1 MVPKKKKKDK
11 KGKRGKKKQTNPNS
25 VFNRML
31 RDADALNVTET
42 EKRLQ
47 KMIDARKG
55 KLVKADPLI
64 EFITSNTNRVE
75 KINPLNKKQYKT
87 KENEFT
93 YTDGKVLKPNIYY
106 HIHYTTDL
114 NEYYMTD
121 TEHSS
126 KSKVIN
132 RIQNNTDFRKYNVL
146 NKQRVLSIPSSRV
159 SATDTD
165 YKRGFMFRYFA
176 TKTNDSASPVFEI
189 SKDNFGSSPLYDYA
203 SVQWKISG
211 TKDSVSSFNELQIEK
226 ASEEIS
232 SLTKLLSPFQMYKP
246 DSNLNLKESVTERLN
261 LKDPDELTLMDFFA
275 QNRKGKTKKRGKSKK
290 SKTKKKKNTSTQN
303 TSTQTTSTQASG
315 YNAASGPPA
324 GGSSGGGGG
333 GGGY

>member
-1 MVPKKKKKDK
+1 MAKKKNK
-11 KGKRGKKKQTNPNS
+11 KGKRGKKKASNPNS

-42 EKRLQ
+42 ESRLE
-47 KMIDARKG
+47 KIINARRG
-55 KLVKADPLI
+55 KIVKVDPLI
-64 EFITSNTNRVE
+64 EFITSNSNRVE
-75 KINPLNKKQYKT
+75 NNKYKT

-93 YTDGKVLKPNIYY
+93 FRDGKAVKRNTDY
-106 HIHYTTDL
+106 HIHYTKDL
-114 NEYYMTD
+114 NEWYMTG
-121 TEHSS
+121 TKHARSS
-126 KSKVIN
+126 KIIN
-132 RIQNNTDFRKYNVL
+132 RVKNNTDFQRYNLL
-146 NKQRVLSIPSSRV
+146 NKQSKLSIPPSRIAPT
-159 SATDTD
+159 ATEI
-165 YKRGFMFRYFA
+165 KAGAMKRYFA
-176 TKTNDSASPVFEI
+176 IKTNDNKSPVFEI

-333 GGGY
+333 GY